1 MSKSKPTKR
10 SYRPGT
16 PAAQYD
22 FVQHCL
28 KLIRARLKAGYYH
41 DNPALEAAIEDFDP
55 AVACIELA
63 ADPRMEPGLRA
74 GVSAKLL
81 PYWHKEQSLMVKT
94 ADHSDVNIT
103 VLVAPWAGIPGSDGA
118 PRPIA
123 VRPAIDVTANDR
135 ELEAHGRSSVPTP
148 IAVEAAGREY
158 VEVDENR
165 ATRILRTKT
174 PLINHHTGQR
184 WQGEAPETITP
195 IDLGD
200 GPFGK
205 G

>member
-1 MSKSKPTKR
+1 
-10 SYRPGT
+10 
-16 PAAQYD
+16 
-22 FVQHCL
+22 
-28 KLIRARLKAGYYH
+28 
-41 DNPALEAAIEDFDP
+41 LEAAIEDFDP

-63 ADPRMEPGLRA
+63 ADPHMEPGLRA

-81 PYWHKEQSLMVKT
+81 PYWHKEQSLLVRQES
-94 ADHSDVNIT
+94 AAGPPAIT
-103 VLVAPWAGIPGSDGA
+103 ILIAPWAASPGIDG
-118 PRPIA
+118 PPKPIA

-148 IAVEAAGREY
+148 VVAEAAGREY
-158 VEVDENR
+158 VELDEHR
-165 ATRILRTKT
+165 APRILRTKT

-200 GPFGK
+200 GPFSK
-205 G
+205 S